1 MLRCSTSRWS
11 CKHGT
16 HGVTRLGVAKVRVDD
31 ASAYMAPQGC
41 SRGWWSRGELKA
53 GMLRCDWVEIAA
65 LPQRLSIVVA
75 FRNGWVNT
83 GARVGPSKLDE
94 LVTGS

>member
-1 MLRCSTSRWS
+1 MHQLTWHHKDAPAAGGVESRKS
-11 CKHGT
+11 
-16 HGVTRLGVAKVRVDD
+16 
-31 ASAYMAPQGC
+31 
-41 SRGWWSRGELKA
+41 SRAGELKA

-65 LPQRLSIVVA
+65 LPHRLSIVVA